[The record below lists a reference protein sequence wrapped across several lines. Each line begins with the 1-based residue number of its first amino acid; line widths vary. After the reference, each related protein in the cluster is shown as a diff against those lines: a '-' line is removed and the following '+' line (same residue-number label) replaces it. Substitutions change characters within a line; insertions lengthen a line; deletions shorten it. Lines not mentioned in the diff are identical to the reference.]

1 MLYLVATPIGNL
13 GDMSYRAV
21 ETLRMVDLIASEDTR
36 KTSILLKHYG
46 ISKPQIAFHTMN
58 EAKMTP
64 KLVER
69 LLAGE
74 NIALVTNAGT
84 PGISDPGYSL
94 THAAV
99 QADIPVTSIP
109 GASAVITALTL
120 ADLPLHSF
128 TFKGF
133 PPHKEGPRKRFLE
146 QEKHSAHT
154 LVFYESPYR
163 LIAFLKNAL
172 EIYGDRRAVLA
183 NDLTK
188 KFETIWRGSLSE
200 ILSGVEASPIKGEF
214 CICIEGCGEE
224 KPKTKEG

>member
-1 MLYLVATPIGNL
+1 MLYFVATPIGNL

-99 QADIPVTSIP
+99 LADIPVTSIP

-163 LIAFLKNAL
+163 LVAFLKNAL

-188 KFETIWRGSLSE
+188 KFETIWRGRLSE

-224 KPKTKEG
+224 KAKTKEG

>member
-99 QADIPVTSIP
+99 QADIAVTSIP

-224 KPKTKEG
+224 KAKKKEG

>member
-99 QADIPVTSIP
+99 QADIAVTSIP

-163 LIAFLKNAL
+163 LVAFLKNAL

-200 ILSGVEASPIKGEF
+200 ILSGVEANPIKGEF